1 MAPRKSRRL
10 LEPSSTENASEEPY
24 SAQTMRFENE
34 PDPNA
39 RLHLVQLPPE
49 LFDAI
54 IENYRTLPST
64 FYYDTFDIPDLKY
77 YERNEVL
84 TALSQTCRTLR
95 GVTLP
100 RLWAR
105 LDLCRV
111 PERARTTWYKYT
123 MLAIERKARG
133 ISVSPVRHHVR
144 TLTLMFS
151 KSKPDAPLA
160 ALWSMLPKL
169 PNLRTIQVITCKTPG
184 FAKSLTDSKLELP
197 NVTTLFLPTEASIL
211 QRICPNAT
219 HVRCVGGTGA
229 ALLSALTEKTEVFD
243 GMVDW
248 TDLKLVDRLVK
259 KAPNLRKLEIR
270 RPVNGGL
277 GIHSQDEAPSEWK
290 QVIPKLEPL
299 KKLAELILTFPAAEE
314 KPNDA
319 GSIEVAR
326 TLMRNKSVV
335 VVNGGWWCETSS
347 HGITQMRCKRRMY
360 YKVTQKRSS

>member
-1 MAPRKSRRL
+1 MVAMRNAVANVCHSLLKMLKPTASCETNCNNITMAPRKSRRL

-144 TLTLMFS
+144 WADHL
-151 KSKPDAPLA
+151 
-160 ALWSMLPKL
+160 
-169 PNLRTIQVITCKTPG
+169 
-184 FAKSLTDSKLELP
+184 
-197 NVTTLFLPTEASIL
+197 
-211 QRICPNAT
+211 
-219 HVRCVGGTGA
+219 HV
-229 ALLSALTEKTEVFD
+229 SDFK
-243 GMVDW
+243 
-248 TDLKLVDRLVK
+248 
-259 KAPNLRKLEIR
+259 
-270 RPVNGGL
+270 
-277 GIHSQDEAPSEWK
+277 
-290 QVIPKLEPL
+290 
-299 KKLAELILTFPAAEE
+299 
-314 KPNDA
+314 
-319 GSIEVAR
+319 
-326 TLMRNKSVV
+326 
-335 VVNGGWWCETSS
+335 
-347 HGITQMRCKRRMY
+347 
-360 YKVTQKRSS
+360 